1 MTTKNTMRTVLAR
14 AALVVALLCWS
25 AQDSGASATRHN
37 DIDYIIDAPYLQWI
51 RADAADKSDSINCK
65 KEAPAP
71 DGSTWAASQ
80 RGIIVSASDGS
91 ARTITGEQGLP
102 FEDITC
108 VEFGPDGVFWAAT
121 TRGVVRFDG
130 QNWRYFAGRRWLPGD
145 NASAI
150 SVSADGRSVI
160 VNTDGGLGRI
170 EQREMTLEQKALLF
184 SDIMQERHNRDGFIT
199 DSPLR
204 VPGDPSTF
212 FLTDDDNDGQWTEM
226 YLAAECFRYSAT
238 GDADALANA
247 RRSLEAMLLL
257 LNVTPDEFGG
267 LPARSVLPPERCPG
281 ADPHNWHFLPDKSL
295 CWKNDTSV
303 DEVVGHAFGLPVY
316 FDFCANEDEKRRIA
330 SAFARMT
337 DHIIDNG
344 YRIVGVDG
352 KTTSDG
358 HFEPEWIN
366 RGPGPLGDQGLNSA
380 EILNALISAH
390 HVTGDEKYLEHY
402 KNLVKQHNYHRNVR
416 EWKSI
421 CDRNQINYD
430 SYEMGY
436 LSFYNLLR
444 YEKNEKLWND
454 YYFEGLRRSHV
465 ELLPIRNAE
474 QIVIF
479 GAFAK
484 RGYGLDSAVRTLREL
499 PLDLVKHSVFNSVRA
514 DIEVSPRLDRFRSA
528 QMASILPYE
537 EARTIRW
544 SENILALDADDG
556 GRTEAMA
563 QFFLL
568 PYWMARHHGMIVKQ
582 AD

>member
-1 MTTKNTMRTVLAR
+1 MPVLKKAVLLI
-14 AALVVALLCWS
+14 AVFQTIIAVNALLCV
-25 AQDSGASATRHN
+25 ASGALE
-37 DIDYIIDAPYLQWI
+37 DIDFVVDFPYLQWA
-51 RADAADKSDSINCK
+51 RGEADGAAGSVSCK
-65 KEAPAP
+65 KSAAEPDGSIWAASSAGIIVSFP
-71 DGSTWAASQ
+71 DGSTK
-80 RGIIVSASDGS
+80 
-91 ARTITGEQGLP
+91 TITGKQGLP
-102 FEDITC
+102 YEDVTC
-108 VEFGPDGVFWAAT
+108 VDFGPDGVFWAGT

-130 QNWRYFAGRRWLPGD
+130 SGWRYFAGRRWLPGD
-145 NASAI
+145 NVSAL
-150 SVSADGRSVI
+150 SVSADGRSVSVI
-160 VNTDGGLGRI
+160 TDGGLGRI

-184 SDIMQERHNRDGFIT
+184 SDIMQARHNRDGFIT

-204 VPGDPSTF
+204 SPGDVNSF

-238 GDADALANA
+238 GDPQALANA

-257 LNVTPDEFGG
+257 LTVSPDEFGG

-281 ADPHNWHFLPDKSL
+281 SDPHNWHFLPDKSL

-303 DEVVGHAFGLPVY
+303 DEVVGHAFGLPIY
-316 FDFCANEDEKRRIA
+316 YDLCADENEKARIA
-330 SAFARMT
+330 SAFARMM

-358 HFEPEWIN
+358 HFEPEWVN

-390 HVTGDEKYLEHY
+390 HITGDEKYLEHY
-402 KNLVKQHNYHRNVR
+402 KNLVKEHNYHRNVR

-421 CDRNQINYD
+421 CDRNQINHD

-444 YEKNEKLWND
+444 YEKNEKLRSD
-454 YYFEGLRRSHV
+454 YYLEGLRRSHV
-465 ELLPIRNAE
+465 ELLPNRNAE

-479 GAFAK
+479 GAFARK
-484 RGYGLDSAVRTLREL
+484 DYGLDAAVQTLREL

-514 DIEVSPRLDRFRSA
+514 DVKLSPKNDRFRSP

-544 SENILALDADDG
+544 SENMLALDADDG
-556 GRTEAMA
+556 GRSEAMA

-568 PYWMARHHGMIVKQ
+568 PYWMARHHGMIVPQ